1 MTHDRLPARRTS
13 FRVATVL
20 PVIIFA
26 LVAFGFA
33 EEYVRNNDIEAQI
46 ERMQAENAALEADRL
61 ASLQLIDTLS
71 STYYVEGEARKSGM
85 GKEGEQLIIVSD
97 SRQDAEKTSVAVLHS
112 DVPNPV
118 RWYEYFFDH
127 EAFLALT
134 DV

>member
-1 MTHDRLPARRTS
+1 MTHDRSPARRTS
-13 FRVATVL
+13 FRLTAVL
-20 PVIIFA
+20 PVIIFG

-46 ERMQAENAALEADRL
+46 ARMQAENAVLEADRL

-71 STYYVEGEARKSGM
+71 STYYVESEARKSGM

-97 SRQDAEKTSVAVLHS
+97 AHQASEKIPGEIFHD

-127 EAFLALT
+127 DAFLALKE
-134 DV
+134 V